1 MYLEMNKELYK
12 TPKEKMGYIAETLVF
27 EYFKGTMSTDKFDS
41 KKDGMIGDE
50 TAEVKCQN
58 RHPKGYMTVNTAWKN
73 QVPKCKSV
81 DRLFFVE
88 YDSSPDATLWE
99 CIDREDTKL
108 IHTLDGRK
116 MLGWPIS
123 KMKLVTTFKGKGD
136 ELRKYTSSKI
146 LK

>member
-1 MYLEMNKELYK
+1 MKIPSTMK
-12 TPKEKMGYIAETLVF
+12 TNKEKMGYISERMVF
-27 EYFKGTMSTDKFDS
+27 EYFKGTQSADKFDS
-41 KKDGMIGDE
+41 KKDGTIGDE

-58 RHPKGYMTVNTAWKN
+58 RHYLGYFTVNTAWKN

-88 YDSSPDATLWE
+88 YDGTPNAMLWE
-99 CIDREDTKL
+99 CIDREDTTEITTKN
-108 IHTLDGRK
+108 GRV
-116 MLGWPIS
+116 MCGWPIS
-123 KMKLVTTFKGKGD
+123 KMKLVTTFKDKGD